1 MKIKQNIIEFAKRFK
16 EYTVKVYIRKR
27 KKMGPFSMCN
37 CAYRTL
43 GPLELGREGETV
55 VT

>member
-1 MKIKQNIIEFAKRFK
+1 MKIKQNIIEFVKRFE

-27 KKMGPFSMCN
+27 KKRGPFSMCN
-37 CAYRTL
+37 CAYGTL